1 MKFGQWFGFLFIAIA
16 LYILWQI
23 RQLVL
28 LIFTAVVLATALNR
42 VVRRLQFYGLKR
54 NASLWVTICSTLSIA
69 ALFFLLIVPPFTEQ
83 FQNLIDLL
91 PTVWNTIRIEVKTFE
106 AKLPPFIPTPPS
118 LSELIAQL
126 QPLQANLITNFL
138 QFFRNSLGIILQ
150 TLLVVVLTIMMLVDP
165 QGYRKA
171 CLCLF
176 PSFYRRRA
184 DGILTECETGLGNW
198 MEGVVISSFFVGVMS
213 GVGLWVLGIKLVLA
227 HAILAGLLNFI
238 PNIGPT
244 LSVIFP
250 VMIALLDAPWKIL
263 AVFVLYFIIQNIES
277 YLLTPTVMAKQV
289 SLLPAVTLVAQIFFA
304 RFFGALGLLLALP
317 LTVVAKTWIQEALL
331 KDLLDKWEKP
341 KSDEKIII
349 IRSEEIPIESD
360 RD

>member
-1 MKFGQWFGFLFIAIA
+1 VKFGQWFGLLVIVLS

-23 RQLVL
+23 NQLVL
-28 LIFTAVVLATALNR
+28 LIFTAIVFATALNR
-42 VVRRLQFYGLKR
+42 VVRRLQYYSIKR
-54 NASLWVTICSTLSIA
+54 HIALWTTILSTLLIVI
-69 ALFFLLIVPPFTEQ
+69 LFFLIIVPPFIDQ

-91 PTVWNTIRIEVKTFE
+91 PTVWNTIRIEIKTLE
-106 AKLPPFIPTPPS
+106 AKIPPFIPAPPS
-118 LSELIAQL
+118 LSELINQL
-126 QPLQANLITNFL
+126 QPLQTNLLSNFF

-150 TLLVVVLTIMMLVDP
+150 TLLTIVLTIMMLVNP
-165 QGYRKA
+165 QGYRSV
-171 CLCLF
+171 CLRLF

-184 DGILTECETGLGNW
+184 DRILTECEIALGNW

-213 GVGLWVLGIKLVLA
+213 GIGLWCLGIKLVLA
-227 HAILAGLLNFI
+227 HALLAGILNFI

-250 VMIALLDAPWKIL
+250 MMIALLDAPWKML
-263 AVFVLYFIIQNIES
+263 AVFILYFVIQNIES

-289 SLLPAVTLVAQIFFA
+289 SLLPAITLMAQIFFA

-331 KDLLDKWEKP
+331 KDFLDKWKTTEN
-341 KSDEKIII
+341 EAN
-349 IRSEEIPIESD
+349 
-360 RD
+360 